1 MRLHEGLL
9 RVRYHFM
16 ELNFNGIM
24 AGIPDLGVVDYG
36 LEIQV
41 LKRLV
46 MFLCIC
52 CTS

>member
-1 MRLHEGLL
+1 MRLHEALP

-16 ELNFNGIM
+16 ELNINGIM
-24 AGIPDLGVVDYG
+24 ARIPVLGVVDYG
-36 LEIQV
+36 LEFQV

-46 MFLCIC
+46 MFLYIC